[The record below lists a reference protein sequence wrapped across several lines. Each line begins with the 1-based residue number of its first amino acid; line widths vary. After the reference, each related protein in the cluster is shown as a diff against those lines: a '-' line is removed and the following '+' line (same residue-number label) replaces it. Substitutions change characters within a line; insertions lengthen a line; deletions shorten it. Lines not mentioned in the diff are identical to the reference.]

1 MKIKKT
7 LFTTRNNGTYNNYVD
22 TNNYLFIILFD
33 SGANLSF
40 ILRDLKKN
48 DSIKNYI
55 YKKLHNV
62 FGNIAEID
70 ISNISNVEYDLMK
83 LEKIPSITKIC

>member
-1 MKIKKT
+1 MKIKRT

-22 TNNYLFIILFD
+22 TNNYLFIILFN

-83 LEKIPSITKIC
+83 QAKIPSINKIC

>member
-1 MKIKKT
+1 MKIKRT
-7 LFTTRNNGTYNNYVD
+7 LFTTRNNGTYYNYVD
-22 TNNYLFIILFD
+22 TNNYLFIILFN

>member
-1 MKIKKT
+1 MKIKRT

-22 TNNYLFIILFD
+22 TNNYLFIILFN

-70 ISNISNVEYDLMK
+70 ISNISNIEYDLMK
-83 LEKIPSITKIC
+83 QSKIPSITKIC

>member
-1 MKIKKT
+1 MKIKRT
-7 LFTTRNNGTYNNYVD
+7 LFTTRNNGTYYNYVD
-22 TNNYLFIILFD
+22 TNNYLFIILFN

-70 ISNISNVEYDLMK
+70 ISNISNIEYDLMK
-83 LEKIPSITKIC
+83 QSKIPSITKIC

>member
-1 MKIKKT
+1 MKIKRT
-7 LFTTRNNGTYNNYVD
+7 LFTTRNNGTYYNYVD
-22 TNNYLFIILFD
+22 TNNYLFIILFN

-83 LEKIPSITKIC
+83 LKKIPSITKIC

>member
-1 MKIKKT
+1 MKIKRT

-48 DSIKNYI
+48 ESIKNYI

-70 ISNISNVEYDLMK
+70 ISNISNIEYDLMK
-83 LEKIPSITKIC
+83 QAKIPSITKIC